1 MKAAFLVGPQ
11 QFEIRQIPDP
21 EVPHDGLVMDIKACG
36 VCGSDLRRWR
46 EGLPAG
52 REPYISG
59 HEFAGVVT
67 AVGPDQHDYKVGDL
81 LAVAADVHC
90 GKCYY
95 CQRGMFNLCES
106 AQLVGIS
113 AGMPGGLGEKAA
125 LSGHILTNGIVH
137 RMPDGMSFEHAALA
151 EPLSSVLAAH
161 HKAQT
166 NISHTVVVLG
176 GGPIGC
182 LHIAVAHA
190 RGAKVILSE
199 PSAERREMAAPF
211 QPDAVIDPFKEDV
224 IVRVRELTGGLGADI
239 VVCANPIAA
248 TQTQAIEMVRKG
260 GRVVLFGGLPKANK
274 MVSFDSNRIHY
285 DEIEVVGAFSYHPIF
300 HEQALDVLQRGLID
314 GNIVI
319 THIFSL
325 DEVDQAFQASANG
338 QALKAIVKP

>member
-1 MKAAFLVGPQ
+1 
-11 QFEIRQIPDP
+11 
-21 EVPHDGLVMDIKACG
+21 
-36 VCGSDLRRWR
+36 
-46 EGLPAG
+46 
-52 REPYISG
+52 
-59 HEFAGVVT
+59 
-67 AVGPDQHDYKVGDL
+67 
-81 LAVAADVHC
+81 
-90 GKCYY
+90 
-95 CQRGMFNLCES
+95 
-106 AQLVGIS
+106 
-113 AGMPGGLGEKAA
+113 
-125 LSGHILTNGIVH
+125 
-137 RMPDGMSFEHAALA
+137 MSFEHAALA